1 MDMQAVVQALGGR
14 DVPVLGST
22 VEALRHM
29 RREEDR
35 VTAREISR
43 LVLRDPLMTLKAL
56 RFAEANRGNR
66 QSADITTVEHVV
78 MMHGIHNF
86 LRVFV
91 NVVALEDV
99 LANDPVALDGARAVV
114 SRAQHSAAYARSIAY
129 QRHDSESDEVVIGAL
144 LHDLAELMLWLHAPR
159 AESEIRHL
167 LEQARGL
174 RSAPTQQF
182 VLGFTHM
189 ELQLALAKA
198 WRLPDLLQR
207 LMDDDHADHPRV
219 INVALASRLARHLA
233 HGWFDPALP
242 DDYADIQKL
251 LNGTVDSVRRLV
263 RNASLHAAKLWE
275 DTGVRP
281 VAAWIPMEE
290 GEMPREA
297 GPLKPPPSID
307 VPFFKGAMVKLSTA
321 RASRDADPSIAW
333 AMYALQF
340 GLGMRRVA
348 FARPAPGDPL
358 RLQVQFAMDL
368 DATSSEWQH
377 LALPLGGND
386 LFARIAQRMQG
397 VWAGGT
403 NRAKL
408 ASHLLPVQA
417 DRIGRA
423 DFLAMSIFGGEALR
437 GMMIADRGVGGDAI
451 PDSLY
456 APFKALCMALSR
468 RFGPEA

>member
-1 MDMQAVVQALGGR
+1 MDMNAVVETLGGS

-22 VEALRHM
+22 VEALRNM

-86 LRVFV
+86 LRAFV
-91 NVVALEDV
+91 NVVPLETI
-99 LANDPVALDGARAVV
+99 LANNPVALQGARAVV
-114 SRAQHSAAYARSIAY
+114 SRAQHAAAYARSLAF

-144 LHDLAELMLWLHAPR
+144 LHDLAELLLWLHAPR
-159 AESEIRHL
+159 EESEIRHL
-167 LEQARGL
+167 LDQARGL
-174 RSAPTQQF
+174 RSAPTQQL

-189 ELQLALAKA
+189 DLQLALAKA

-207 LMDDDHADHPRV
+207 LMDDEHADHPRV
-219 INVALASRLARHLA
+219 VNVALASRLARHLA

-242 DDYADIQKL
+242 DDYSDIQKL
-251 LNGTVDSVRRLV
+251 VNGTADSVRRLV
-263 RNASLHAAKLWE
+263 RNASLQAAKLWE

-281 VAAWIPMEE
+281 AAAWMPMLA
-290 GEMPREA
+290 GEMPKEA

-307 VPFFKGAMVKLSTA
+307 VPFFKNAMQKLSIA
-321 RASRDADPSIAW
+321 RLTPDADPSIAW

-348 FARPAPGDPL
+348 YARPSADGASKL
-358 RLQVQFAMDL
+358 VVQFAMDL
-368 DATSSEWQH
+368 DETPSAWQSIDI
-377 LALPLGGND
+377 PLGGTD
-386 LFARIAQRMQG
+386 LFARIAERMQG
-397 VWAGGT
+397 VWAGGA

-408 ASHLLPVQA
+408 ASHLLPAQA
-417 DRIGRA
+417 DRIGTA
-423 DFLAMSIFGGEALR
+423 DFLAMSIFSGEKLR
-437 GMMIADRGVGGDAI
+437 GLLIADRGAGGDAI

-456 APFKALCMALSR
+456 APFKALCLAVSR
-468 RFGPEA
+468 RFPADG

>member
-1 MDMQAVVQALGGR
+1 MDMNAVVQALGGR

-22 VEALRHM
+22 VEALRNM

-86 LRVFV
+86 LRAFV
-91 NVVALEDV
+91 NVVPLEQV
-99 LANDPVALDGARAVV
+99 LASDPVALEGARAVV
-114 SRAQHSAAYARSIAY
+114 SRAQHSAAFARSIAF

-159 AESEIRHL
+159 EESEIRHL
-167 LEQARGL
+167 LGQARGL
-174 RSAPTQQF
+174 RSTPTQQL

-189 ELQLALAKA
+189 ELQMALARA

-207 LMDDDHADHPRV
+207 LMDDEHADHPRV
-219 INVALASRLARHLA
+219 VNVALASRLARHLA

-263 RNASLHAAKLWE
+263 RSASLKAAALWE

-281 VAAWIPMEE
+281 VAAWIPMEA

-297 GPLKPPPSID
+297 GGLQPPPSID
-307 VPFFKGAMVKLSTA
+307 VPFFKSAMIKLSTA
-321 RASRDADPSIAW
+321 RMAKDADPSIVW

-348 FARPAPGDPL
+348 FAKPVEGGPP

-368 DATSSEWQH
+368 DATPAAWQQ
-377 LALPLGGND
+377 LVIPLGGED

-397 VWAGGT
+397 VWAGGA

-408 ASHLLPVQA
+408 AGHLLPGQA
-417 DRIGRA
+417 DRIGTA
-423 DFLAMSIFGGEALR
+423 DFLAMSIYGGETLR
-437 GMMIADRGVGGDAI
+437 GLMIADRGVGGDAI

-456 APFKALCMALSR
+456 APFKALCLAVSR
-468 RFGPEA
+468 RFAPDA

>member
-1 MDMQAVVQALGGR
+1 MDMNAVVQALGGR

-22 VEALRHM
+22 VEALRTM
-29 RREEDR
+29 RRDEDR

-86 LRVFV
+86 LRAFV
-91 NVVALEDV
+91 NVVPLEAV
-99 LANDPVALDGARAVV
+99 LAQDPVALDGARAVV
-114 SRAQHSAAYARSIAY
+114 SRAQHAAAYARSIAF

-159 AESEIRHL
+159 EESEIRHL
-167 LEQARGL
+167 LEEAHGL
-174 RSAPTQQF
+174 RSAPTQQL

-207 LMDDDHADHPRV
+207 LMDDEHADHPRV
-219 INVALASRLARHLA
+219 VNVALASRLSRHLA

-242 DDYADIQKL
+242 DDFADIQKL
-251 LNGTVDSVRRLV
+251 LNTTPDSVRRTV
-263 RNASLHAAKLWE
+263 RNASLQAAKLWE

-281 VAAWIPMEE
+281 VAAWIPMLA
-290 GEMPREA
+290 GEKPRET
-297 GPLKPPPSID
+297 GLLTPPPSID
-307 VPFFKGAMVKLSTA
+307 VPFFKNAMVKLSTA
-321 RASRDADPSIAW
+321 RVTADVDPSIAW

-348 FARPAPGDPL
+348 FAKPAADGAA

-368 DATSSEWQH
+368 DETPSAWQSIDI
-377 LALPLGGND
+377 PLGGTD
-386 LFARIAQRMQG
+386 LFSRISEKMQG
-397 VWAGGT
+397 VWAGGP

-408 ASHLLPVQA
+408 AGHLLPVQA
-417 DRIGRA
+417 DRIGHA
-423 DFLAMSIFGGEALR
+423 DFLAMSIFSGETLR
-437 GMMIADRGVGGDAI
+437 GLFIADRGAGGDAI

-456 APFKALCMALSR
+456 APFKALCLAVSR
-468 RFGPEA
+468 RYGPDR

>member
-1 MDMQAVVQALGGR
+1 MNAVVQALGGR

-22 VEALRHM
+22 VEALRRM
-29 RREEDR
+29 RRDEDR
-35 VTAREISR
+35 VSAREISR

-78 MMHGIHNF
+78 MMHGISNF
-86 LRVFV
+86 LRAFV
-91 NVVALEDV
+91 NVTALEDV
-99 LANDPVALDGARAVV
+99 LARDPVALEGARAVV
-114 SRAQHSAAYARSIAY
+114 SRAQHAAAYARSIAF

-159 AESEIRHL
+159 EESEIRHL
-167 LEQARGL
+167 LGEARGL
-174 RSAPTQQF
+174 RSAPTQRL

-219 INVALASRLARHLA
+219 VNVALASRLARHLA

-242 DDYADIQKL
+242 DDYADIQQL
-251 LNGTVDSVRRLV
+251 LNGSVDSVRRMV
-263 RNASLHAAKLWE
+263 RNASLQAAKLWE

-281 VAAWIPMEE
+281 VAAWIPMQA

-307 VPFFKGAMVKLSTA
+307 VPFFKAAMVKLSTA
-321 RASRDADPSIAW
+321 RIAKDADPSIAW

-348 FARPAPGDPL
+348 FAKPAGGDPP
-358 RLQVQFAMDL
+358 RLKVQFAMDL
-368 DATSSEWQH
+368 DATPSSWHDLEI
-377 LALPLGGND
+377 PLGGND
-386 LFARIAQRMQG
+386 LLARISERMQG
-397 VWAGGT
+397 VWAGGA
-403 NRAKL
+403 NRARL
-408 ASHLLPVQA
+408 AGHLLPGQT
-417 DRIGRA
+417 DKIGSA
-423 DFLAMSIFGGEALR
+423 DFLAMSIFGGETLR
-437 GMMIADRGVGGDAI
+437 GVMIADRGESGDAI

-456 APFKALCMALSR
+456 APFKALCVAVSR
-468 RFGPEA
+468 RFGPDA

>member
-1 MDMQAVVQALGGR
+1 MDMNAVVEALGGR

-22 VEALRHM
+22 VEALRNM
-29 RREEDR
+29 RRDEDR

-86 LRVFV
+86 LRACV
-91 NVVALEDV
+91 NVVPLEDV
-99 LANDPVALDGARAVV
+99 LAHDPLALEGARAVV
-114 SRAQHSAAYARSIAY
+114 SRAQHSAAFARSIAF

-159 AESEIRHL
+159 EESEIRHL
-167 LEQARGL
+167 LDQARGL
-174 RSAPTQQF
+174 RSAPTQQL

-219 INVALASRLARHLA
+219 VNVALASRLARHLA

-242 DDYADIQKL
+242 DDYSDIQQL
-251 LNGTVDSVRRLV
+251 LNATVDSVRRLV
-263 RNASLHAAKLWE
+263 RSASLKAARHWE

-281 VAAWIPMEE
+281 VAAWIPMQA
-290 GEMPREA
+290 GDMPRET
-297 GPLKPPPSID
+297 GRLKPPPSID
-307 VPFFKGAMVKLSTA
+307 VPFFKGAMIKLSTA
-321 RASRDADPSIAW
+321 RTTKDPDPSIAW

-348 FARPAPGDPL
+348 FAKPVPGDPP
-358 RLQVQFAMDL
+358 RLQVHFAMDL
-368 DATSSEWQH
+368 DATPSDWEQ
-377 LALPLGGND
+377 LVIPLGGED

-397 VWAGGT
+397 VWAGGA

-408 ASHLLPVQA
+408 AGHLLPEQA
-417 DRIGRA
+417 DRIGTA
-423 DFLAMSIFGGEALR
+423 DFLAMSIYGGETLR
-437 GMMIADRGVGGDAI
+437 GLLIADRGLGGDAI

-456 APFKALCMALSR
+456 APFKALCLAVSR
-468 RFGPEA
+468 RFAPDA